1 MYDDGED
8 SLSEDEEL
16 LEVSDRVTR
25 IANQIIED
33 LLSEL
38 ISYSDDDDRTLS
50 QEDLGFSDN
59 FIDVYKFPD
68 DFCAKDDSD
77 VNVKEVEEN
86 SSDELHHEG
95 LEDFTDIFKSQDERF
110 SSEDSE
116 LSSTESDSGRGRV
129 YKVNEQETGSEEDLY
144 YSSEDLMMLKF
155 VETEENNRRAATE
168 EMKSAEQSEDLISLE
183 IQDRF
188 QLQVEKHVLKFE
200 LSKQLFEGKGVDM
213 EDSPRLEDSSDVL
226 KERKRKMNEELFAN
240 LFDYELQQVENI
252 KLGQSRLSKTLA
264 KANLLKLEKDIC
276 IKRRRP
282 FCYEDIFTMRRSPNV
297 LSRSQSQPNLDSIT
311 EEDLVSSSV
320 PEPGTVRP
328 ILKKTGGILLNS
340 SGSQTDITALS
351 SVPPSR
357 SSSVTFLLPSPDLK

>member
-16 LEVSDRVTR
+16 LVVSDRVTR
-25 IANQIIED
+25 IANEIIED
-33 LLSEL
+33 LLSEM

-77 VNVKEVEEN
+77 VNGKEVEEK
-86 SSDELHHEG
+86 SSDELYHEG
-95 LEDFTDIFKSQDERF
+95 LEEFTDIFKSHDERF

-129 YKVNEQETGSEEDLY
+129 YKVTEQETGSEEDLY
-144 YSSEDLMMLKF
+144 YSSEDLMLKF
-155 VETEENNRRAATE
+155 VEAEEDTRQAGT
-168 EMKSAEQSEDLISLE
+168 EQSEDLISLE
-183 IQDRF
+183 IQDKF

-200 LSKQLFEGKGVDM
+200 LSKQLFEGKGADM